1 MALSTLISSLRNA
14 EERVAQI
21 LLTCHN
27 GERSLNR
34 TSLEKLAEISICEK
48 LLDILGGASLGRLF
62 GVSVYYDGRYVPL
75 IPHIQPYRKVVRSL
89 FKY

>member
-34 TSLEKLAEISICEK
+34 TSLGKFAKTSICEK
-48 LLDILGGASLGRLF
+48 LLDILGGTSLGRLA
-62 GVSVYYDGRYVPL
+62 GWVS
-75 IPHIQPYRKVVRSL
+75 H
-89 FKY
+89 